1 MAKKSEI
8 LNNLQRYSLE
18 QIADAVRTG
27 TVSMY
32 ELSKTGQMTP
42 LMRRRIE
49 GILSSTSVE
58 HQPTKQ
64 PPVEQ
69 ATIPIRDIP
78 STDIA
83 VGEPNEIQNQDE
95 DDIPEIIIPQEPM
108 VSSRQEEIDM
118 QNSNTTSNKGLFQHP
133 FSFKGR
139 IRRLEYGISY
149 IIYTVYSVIAS
160 LIASLIIGVSEEEGF
175 VVIFYALLIPAIWFM
190 WAQGAKRCHDRGNSG
205 WWQLIPFYWLWML
218 FAEGDK
224 CSNEYGNNPK

>member
-58 HQPTKQ
+58 HQPIKQ

-69 ATIPIRDIP
+69 ATIPTRDIP

-83 VGEPNEIQNQDE
+83 VGEPNEIQNYDE

-160 LIASLIIGVSEEEGF
+160 LIASLTIEALEEGF
-175 VVIFYALLIPAIWFM
+175 VIILYALLIPAIWFM
-190 WAQGAKRCHDRGNSG
+190 LAQGAKRCHDRGNSG
-205 WWQLIPFYWLWML
+205 WWQLIPFYGLWML

>member
-58 HQPTKQ
+58 HQPIKQ

-69 ATIPIRDIP
+69 ATIPTRDIP

-83 VGEPNEIQNQDE
+83 VGEPNEIQNYDE

-149 IIYTVYSVIAS
+149 IIYIVYAFIAS
-160 LIASLIIGVSEEEGF
+160 LIASLTIEALEEGF
-175 VVIFYALLIPAIWFM
+175 VIILYALLIPAIWFM

-205 WWQLIPFYWLWML
+205 WWQLIPFYGLWML

>member
-58 HQPTKQ
+58 HQPIKQ

-69 ATIPIRDIP
+69 ATIPTRDIP

-83 VGEPNEIQNQDE
+83 VGEPNEIQNYDE

-160 LIASLIIGVSEEEGF
+160 LIASLTIEALEEGF
-175 VVIFYALLIPAIWFM
+175 VIILYALLIPAIWFM

-205 WWQLIPFYWLWML
+205 WWQLIPFYGLWML

>member
-27 TVSMY
+27 IVSMY

-58 HQPTKQ
+58 HQLTKQ

-69 ATIPIRDIP
+69 ITIFPRDIP

-83 VGEPNEIQNQDE
+83 VGESNELQNQDK

-108 VSSRQEEIDM
+108 VSSGQLEIDM

-149 IIYTVYSVIAS
+149 IIYIVYAFIAS
-160 LIASLIIGVSEEEGF
+160 LIASLTIEALEEGF
-175 VVIFYALLIPAIWFM
+175 VIILYALLIPAIWFM
-190 WAQGAKRCHDRGNSG
+190 LAQGAKRCHDRGNSG